1 MNILVTGGL
10 GYIGSHTI
18 VELSD
23 ISSSIHILDNLS
35 NSSLNTFANL
45 QSLLPSK
52 SLTLHQGDLRDP
64 SFLSTVFSHPIDAV
78 IHFAALK
85 AVGQSME
92 NPLDYYQ
99 VNVGGTVNLLKAM
112 KQAGVQKFIFS
123 SSACVY
129 GDQGGIYT
137 ETCPTAAVN
146 VYGRTKVV
154 VEQVI
159 MDYSKA
165 NPAFQA
171 SVLRYFNPVGAHPSG
186 LIGED
191 PNGIPDNLVPFIQK
205 VVTGRLEK
213 LNVFG
218 NDYISSDGTAIRDYL
233 HIVDL
238 AKGHVVA
245 LNHLKPGVE
254 VFNLGTGKGTTV
266 LELVKAYEKVI
277 NRPIPYEIVGRR
289 DGDVNTLQSIPT
301 KANNILGWVAEKT
314 VEDMCRDSWNYI
326 SKKMELS

>member
-23 ISSSIHILDNLS
+23 ISSSIHILDNFS

>member
-18 VELSD
+18 VELSG
-23 ISSSIHILDNLS
+23 ISSSIHIIDNLS
-35 NSSLNTFANL
+35 NSSLGTFANL
-45 QSLLPSK
+45 QTLLPSK

-64 SFLSTVFSHPIDAV
+64 LFLSNVFSHPIDAV

-112 KQAGVQKFIFS
+112 KQANVQKFIFS

-137 ETCPTAAVN
+137 EACPTAAVN
-146 VYGRTKVV
+146 VYGKTKVV

-159 MDYSKA
+159 YDYSKA
-165 NPAFQA
+165 NSAFQA
-171 SVLRYFNPVGAHPSG
+171 IILRYFNPVGAHPSG

-218 NDYISSDGTAIRDYL
+218 NDYVSNDGTAIRDYI

-238 AKGHVVA
+238 ARGHVVA
-245 LNHLKPGVE
+245 LNHLKQGVE

-266 LELVKAYEKVI
+266 LELLKTYEKVI
-277 NRPIPYEIVGRR
+277 NRPIPFEIVGRR

-326 SKKMELS
+326 SKKIELS